1 MKAIVQ
7 DAYGSG
13 DVLHLEETGPPTPS
27 SDEVLVRVHAAG
39 VDPGVW
45 HLTTGRPYMVRLM
58 GFGLRTPKSRVP
70 GMAFAGEIEAVG
82 SDVTDFSVGDRVFG
96 AGTGTFAEYA
106 RAKASMIAVMP
117 DSITFESAAA
127 APVSAVTALQGLRDA
142 GHLTAGQRVLV
153 IGAGG
158 GVGSFAVQI
167 AHHLGAHV
175 TGVCRTAKV
184 DLVRTLGADEV
195 IDYTT
200 QEIAGGPYDLVLD
213 TAGNRSLS
221 VLRRLL
227 TEHGTLV
234 LVGGEGGDSL
244 LGGFDRQLRAAILS
258 PMVGQTLKPLMA
270 KDSTADLQAI
280 ADLMA
285 QGAIVPVIDRAFPLA
300 QAAEAI
306 DYVHAAGPAGKVV
319 LTV

>member
-7 DAYGSG
+7 DAYGTG
-13 DVLHLEETGPPTPS
+13 EVLHVEETGTPAPAA
-27 SDEVLVRVHAAG
+27 DEVLVKVHAAG

-58 GFGLRTPKSRVP
+58 GFGLRAPKSRVP
-70 GMAFAGEIEAVG
+70 GMAFAGQVEAMG
-82 SDVTDFSVGDRVFG
+82 SAVTGFTIGDRVFG

-106 RAKASMIAVMP
+106 RAKAATIAVIP
-117 DSITFESAAA
+117 ESVTYEQAAA

-142 GHLTAGQRVLV
+142 GHLMAGQRVLI

-167 AHHLGAHV
+167 AKHTGAHV

-184 DLVRTLGADEV
+184 DLVRSLGADDV

-200 QEIAGGPYDLVLD
+200 HEITGGPYDLILD

-227 TEHGTLV
+227 TKHGTLV
-234 LVGGEGGDSL
+234 LVGGEGGDSIF
-244 LGGFDRQLRAAILS
+244 GGFDRQLRAALLS
-258 PMVGQTLKPLMA
+258 PVVGQTLKPLMA
-270 KDSTADLQAI
+270 KDSTADLRTIAELMSTGAI
-280 ADLMA
+280 AS
-285 QGAIVPVIDRAFPLA
+285 VIDRTFPLG